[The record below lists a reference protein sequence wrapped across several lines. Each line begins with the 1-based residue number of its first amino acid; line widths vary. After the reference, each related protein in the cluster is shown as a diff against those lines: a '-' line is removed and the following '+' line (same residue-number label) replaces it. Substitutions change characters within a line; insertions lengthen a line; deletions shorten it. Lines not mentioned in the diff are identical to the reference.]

1 MPSSAVPIAPD
12 LQRDRMSGC
21 AFRRGQDIRFVRAR
35 DGAYLACAAVGQ
47 MSAPPLVKAANW
59 LSHLELDWEAPI
71 WSPLFRDLAGHHRF
85 IRYDERGC
93 GLSDWRVSEISFESF
108 VTDLEAV
115 VDAAGLDRFPLLGV
129 SQGASVAI
137 EYAAR
142 HPHRVSH
149 LILLG
154 GYDAGWRHGATPAE
168 TREREAMMVLA
179 EAAWG
184 RDEPGYRRLFSQTFM
199 PSATKGELTWFAEFQ
214 RRTTSPKNAARLLD
228 AFSRIDVRHRLADVR
243 VPTLVLHS
251 RDDQR
256 IPHSTGRRL
265 AATIPGAEFV
275 TLESPNHLLLG
286 FEPAA
291 RELLAAIRHF
301 LSR

>member
-1 MPSSAVPIAPD
+1 
-12 LQRDRMSGC
+12 
-21 AFRRGQDIRFVRAR
+21 
-35 DGAYLACAAVGQ
+35 
-47 MSAPPLVKAANW
+47 
-59 LSHLELDWEAPI
+59 
-71 WSPLFRDLAGHHRF
+71 
-85 IRYDERGC
+85 
-93 GLSDWRVSEISFESF
+93 
-108 VTDLEAV
+108 
-115 VDAAGLDRFPLLGV
+115 
-129 SQGASVAI
+129 VAI